1 MKVEV
6 LTDDAIIVEL
16 TDEDMK
22 SLNITYE
29 EMDYSKIETKR
40 VIWTILSRAGKT
52 LGREINTSGRL
63 LVEAMRKESGGCV
76 LFFSVER
83 RAVNTPAGRCLV
95 RRADYIVCELK
106 NIRELLCCAVRLSL
120 MGDMRE
126 SELYVQ
132 GEKYRLAVK
141 INTVTA
147 GLLKPCLSEFGKVVG
162 EGALAVAHTAEHWR
176 CIAKEN
182 AVGLLCLSS
191 GKGAS

>member
-1 MKVEV
+1 MRVEF

-52 LGREINTSGRL
+52 LGREINTSGRM
-63 LVEAMRKESGGCV
+63 LVEAIRKETGGCV
-76 LFFSVER
+76 LFFTVER
-83 RAVNTPAGRCLV
+83 KAVNAHVGRYLV
-95 RRADYIVCELK
+95 RKTDYIVCELK
-106 NIRELLCCAVRLSL
+106 NIRELLSCAFRLSL
-120 MGDMRE
+120 IGDMRE
-126 SELYVQ
+126 SRLYVH
-132 GEKYRLAVK
+132 GGSYRLAVK
-141 INTVTA
+141 NHTAGA

-162 EGALAVAHTAEHWR
+162 EGALVLAQTAEHWH
-176 CIAKEN
+176 CITKEN

-191 GKGAS
+191 GRGAS